1 VQFSRNTNVGNA
13 DRYTAQYVG
22 PAGEG
27 RTFSEGFNP
36 ANYAAISGTF
46 PTANVFFDDDLTSPL
61 TKELTL
67 GVAREFRRGWAR
79 ASYVRRH
86 ATDFVEDFI
95 TIDGGTTTISR
106 NGLSGVFDNSVYRN
120 TDLAERRYQGIDLQS
135 SYRPRPNVTLNAQW
149 TVQIE
154 NDGNF
159 EGESANNPAA
169 PSWIGDYPEII
180 SATRSFPNG
189 RLDDFQRHK
198 VRVWA
203 AYGLDLQ
210 HFGRIDI
217 APLYRLGSGR
227 TYSLTAAAVALT
239 PQQTALNPGYARL
252 PASQPVFFG
261 PRGAQ
266 SFEGAQ
272 LFDLAV
278 TYGVPV
284 WHAARPWVKVE
295 VLNVLNNQKLL
306 TWDTTI
312 AADAAGPTDALG
324 LPLAY
329 VRGPN
334 FGLGTSNA
342 NYARPRQGM
351 DGGRTFLMSAGV
363 RF

>member
-1 VQFSRNTNVGNA
+1 V
-13 DRYTAQYVG
+13 
-22 PAGEG
+22 
-27 RTFSEGFNP
+27 
-36 ANYAAISGTF
+36 AISGTF

-67 GVAREFRRGWAR
+67 GVAQEFRRGWAR

-95 TIDGGTTTISR
+95 TIDGGTTTITR

-120 TDLAERRYQGIDLQS
+120 TDLAERRYQGLELQS
-135 SYRPRPNVTLNAQW
+135 SYRPRPNVTVNAQW
-149 TVQIE
+149 TVQLE

-210 HFGRIDI
+210 RFGRIDI

-239 PQQTALNPGYARL
+239 PQQIALNPGYARL

-261 PRGAQ
+261 ARGAQ

-278 TYGVPV
+278 TYGAPV

-329 VRGPN
+329 IRGPN